1 MKESLKQPTVIL
13 FVIVGCGIL
22 CFSQFAAHSIGSPL
36 DEAMPINIDILG
48 ADLASGNLKSSRIAQ
63 SHIWNA
69 APAAL
74 TLAADDENDDE
85 DGAEDGK
92 DKDEGFDRLWDSPM
106 LG

>member
-22 CFSQFAAHSIGSPL
+22 CFSEFAAPDIRSPL
-36 DEAMPINIDILG
+36 DEATPVNIDILG
-48 ADLASGNLKSSRIAQ
+48 ADLAPGSLIFGEIAQ
-63 SHIWNA
+63 SHMWNA
-69 APAAL
+69 AAAL

-92 DKDEGFDRLWDSPM
+92 DKDEGFDRLWDSAM